1 MKNGFS
7 VFLAAFIALGFSWCG
22 FVLAPVKQLG
32 TAKQTAVLNSS
43 DIYPLQRSGDATL
56 GLQVYRANGCAACHT
71 EQVRQESV
79 SCDVVVT
86 SLGNNRAALSQ
97 AFDEVYE
104 LMYKNDPNPAHF
116 MEVGS
121 LRPNKQV
128 SLQVFHSITKE
139 IADAASAKI
148 AAAGGKSETHII
160 ATGADIARGW
170 GVRRSVAEDFLYDY
184 PVQPGSLRA
193 GPDLSN
199 IGARDPDL
207 NWQLVHLY
215 APPAVVK
222 NSAMPPFRFLFEVR
236 KMTAGDAPSPDALQ
250 FPKDFAPPA
259 DSEVLPTPEAKQ
271 LAAYLLSLKA
281 DVPLYEAPFTPVMT
295 KP

>member
-1 MKNGFS
+1 VKNGFS
-7 VFLAAFIALGFSWCG
+7 VFLAAFIALGLSWCG

-32 TAKQTAVLNSS
+32 TAKQAAVLNSS

-71 EQVRQESV
+71 EQVRQDGV
-79 SCDVVVT
+79 ACDVVLT
-86 SLGNNRAALSQ
+86 SAGKNPTVVSNLVAALKLTGLTK
-97 AFDEVYE
+97 DE
-104 LMYKNDPNPAHF
+104 A
-116 MEVGS
+116 GA
-121 LRPNKQV
+121 V
-128 SLQVFHSITKE
+128 SDQITE
-139 IADAASAKI
+139 
-148 AAAGGKSETHII
+148 AGGKVEVHII

-170 GVRRSVAEDFLYDY
+170 GVRRSVAEDFLYDD

-199 IGARDPDL
+199 IGVRDPDL

-236 KMTAGDAPSPDALQ
+236 KLADGDAPSPDALQ
-250 FPKDFAPPA
+250 FPKDFPPPA
-259 DSEVLPTPEAKQ
+259 GCEVVPTPEAKR

-281 DVPLYEAPFTPVMT
+281 DAPLYDAPFTSVM
-295 KP
+295 K